1 MEAQA
6 FGRVHRIGQEKETY
20 FAKVVVLDSVDQRL
34 LSMQEAKNKRISG
47 ILKEGVSD
55 RPVPKLEELIALF
68 GVESDENPGNKPTEG
83 VVVVDDIRGGQEAR
97 PVPAVDTAAA

>member
-34 LSMQEAKNKRISG
+34 LSMQEAKDKRISG
-47 ILKEGVSD
+47 ILKEGASD
-55 RPVPKLEELIALF
+55 RPVPELKEMIALF

-83 VVVVDDIRGGQEAR
+83 VVVVDDAR
-97 PVPAVDTAAA
+97 EGEEVRPIPVVDAGAA

>member
-1 MEAQA
+1 MEGQA

-47 ILKEGVSD
+47 ILKEGASD
-55 RPVPKLEELIALF
+55 RPTPKLEELIALF
-68 GVESDENPGNKPTEG
+68 GVESDEDPENKRTEE
-83 VVVVDDIRGGQEAR
+83 VIAVDDAGEGEGAR
-97 PVPAVDTAAA
+97 PTPAVDRAAA

>member
-1 MEAQA
+1 MESQA

-47 ILKEGVSD
+47 ILKENAND
-55 RPVPKLEELIALF
+55 KALPKLEELIALF
-68 GVESDENPGNKPTEG
+68 GVESDEDSADKPTE
-83 VVVVDDIRGGQEAR
+83 VIVVDDAEEGQEVR
-97 PVPAVDTAAA
+97 PTPAVDAAAA